1 MKKGSHGIVLITTML
16 LLSFIIMIATL
27 LVVTGRNSM
36 KLGSSYRER
45 ENAFFAA
52 ESGLAYAQRMINA
65 KADWSAQDA
74 YSPGGSSGL
83 SFMSGGAGLTVT
95 KITGNGTYNGVRGII
110 PDTGGEFYI
119 VFCDGGNKSGA
130 VTPATPLYYKGKPLR
145 YYSMNANGR
154 TSKGYTFH
162 SYEWDES
169 TSHYKAFRDVED
181 GLIHIIVEGRCG
193 QVVRYVES
201 YLCQGTSSGVNAPIV
216 AGKGIDVSVT
226 GPQYKF
232 LVTDKYRSGT
242 NLRAVEGINVHVA
255 NSTVPVADANY
266 IMTIDR
272 GRAVTGNSASAWT
285 KVNGQ
290 NVSNTIDSYWTF
302 GCKADR
308 ISTSDQQN
316 MLNSIDQYINWQSVT
331 NNYLESGNTYRNTVS
346 DKLLA
351 GTYIYMEDN
360 TTNGKYKLAYVPYKP
375 DAADANYSDLMSKLS
390 NGYFAGNIVY
400 YNDTDWKAG
409 GSSIYSGNNLSF
421 YFTKTQDH
429 TITWSD
435 VKDKYLISV
444 TNSAVGIEPANLYT
458 KDGGNGMETGY
469 GFHTLVA
476 DFTNGGYQLSSTAR
490 SKVGLYT
497 GDESNHAAIV
507 TTNGGD
513 ISIEG
518 ELSGSGDI
526 LSSGN
531 IVFQGESQLS
541 PRSTEGLS
549 IYSKGNIDL
558 KEISGGEE
566 STDLNNIIK
575 CAYYGYWKKC
585 NGNTSE
591 TKLSDITTS
600 ILGISLGNGTSGWS
614 LHHSVSNTC
623 TGEYQWYNGTSSVT
637 CQNITLA
644 KALEQSF
651 GVKGKDQAA
660 LVYSYLARNYN
671 EIKDD
676 GVLKGYRLTNPANTS
691 ELSFSDSMVKGLV
704 FSEKSFNAALQ
715 GGSLSITGTLIAYGA
730 DPSSSDLPGTDGGNI
745 TIKDGKYVTV
755 CYDPD
760 FLDNLIGGGT
770 GGIATTRVF
779 WSSWSP

>member
-1 MKKGSHGIVLITTML
+1 MKKGSQGIVLITTML

-52 ESGLAYAQRMINA
+52 ESGLAYAQRLINA
-65 KADWSAQDA
+65 KSDWCAQDA
-74 YSPGGSSGL
+74 YAPGGSSGL
-83 SFMSGGAGLTVT
+83 NFLDGGAGMTVS
-95 KITGNGTYNGVRGII
+95 KINGDGSYNGVRGVIT
-110 PDTGGEFYI
+110 DTGGEFYI
-119 VFCDGGNKSGA
+119 AFCDGGDKTGK
-130 VTPATPLYYKGKPLR
+130 VTPVTPIPSTNPLR
-145 YYSMNANGR
+145 YYSVNANGR
-154 TSKGYTFH
+154 TSKGFDFY
-162 SYEWDES
+162 SYEWNG
-169 TSHYKAFRDVED
+169 TQYKKFREVQD
-181 GLIHIIVEGRCG
+181 GIAHIIVEGRCG
-193 QVVRYVES
+193 QVVRYVEA
-201 YLCQGTSSGVNAPIV
+201 YLCQGASSGVSAPIV
-216 AGKGIDVSVT
+216 AGKGIDVSVS

-272 GRAVTGNSASAWT
+272 GRAITGNGTSAYT
-285 KVNGQ
+285 RVNGQ
-290 NVSNTIDSYWTF
+290 NVSNSLTSYWTY
-302 GCKADR
+302 GCRADR
-308 ISTSDQQN
+308 IATGDQQN
-316 MLNSIDQYINWQSVT
+316 MINSVDQYINWQSVT
-331 NNYLESGNTYRNTVS
+331 NSYLEGGNSYRNTVN

-351 GTYIYMEDN
+351 GTYVYLEDN
-360 TTNGKYKLAYVPYKP
+360 TTTGKYKLAYVPYKP
-375 DAADANYSDLMSKLS
+375 DAEDANYSDLMTKLS
-390 NGYFAGNIVY
+390 NGFFGSNVVY
-400 YNDTDWKAG
+400 YNETDWKSGAN
-409 GSSIYSGNNLSF
+409 SIYTGNNMSF
-421 YFTKTQDH
+421 YFTHSADH

-444 TNSAVGIEPANLYT
+444 QNSAVGIEPANLYSMS
-458 KDGGNGMETGY
+458 GGDAAETGY

-476 DFTNGGYQLSSTAR
+476 DYTNGNYQLSTTAR
-490 SKVGLYT
+490 SKVGLVT
-497 GDESNHAAIV
+497 GDDNSHAAIV

-513 ISIEG
+513 IAVEG

-531 IVFQGESQLS
+531 IIFQGESQLS
-541 PRSTEGLS
+541 PRSTEGLA

-558 KEISGGEE
+558 KEITGGEAV
-566 STDLNNIIK
+566 TDINNIIR
-575 CAYYGYWKKC
+575 CAYYGYWNKC

-591 TKLSDITTS
+591 TKLSDIASS
-600 ILGISLGNGTSGWS
+600 ILGISLGNGTGGWNYHSSVNASCSGA
-614 LHHSVSNTC
+614 
-623 TGEYQWYNGTSSVT
+623 YQWYNGQSANTYESVS
-637 CQNITLA
+637 LS
-644 KALEQSF
+644 KALET
-651 GVKGKDQAA
+651 GWGIKGKDQSA
-660 LVYSYLARNYN
+660 LVYSYLARNYSEN
-671 EIKDD
+671 KVD
-676 GVLKGYRLTNPANTS
+676 GVLKGYRLKDPSAPS

-704 FSEKSFNAALQ
+704 FSEKNFNAALQ

-730 DPSSSDLPGTDGGNI
+730 DPSSTDLPGTDGGNI